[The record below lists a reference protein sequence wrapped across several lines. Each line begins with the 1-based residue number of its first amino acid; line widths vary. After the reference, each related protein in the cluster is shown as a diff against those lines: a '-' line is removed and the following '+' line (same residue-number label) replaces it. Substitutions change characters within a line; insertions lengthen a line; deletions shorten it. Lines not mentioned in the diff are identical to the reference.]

1 MFKQPPKFF
10 DAGDVI
16 NLNGVNTPSA
26 KPKENKIKVVQKEES
41 IIVKEVQTPIV
52 EPKPSRIRS
61 EKDFVFK
68 YAGDDIPWI
77 I

>member
-1 MFKQPPKFF
+1 MFRQAPKFF
-10 DAGDVI
+10 DVGDVI
-16 NLNGVNTPSA
+16 NLNGEKTPTKKETINIVNTTPKQDKITITEDLTP
-26 KPKENKIKVVQKEES
+26 KPEM
-41 IIVKEVQTPIV
+41 
-52 EPKPSRIRS
+52 KPSRFRT

>member
-1 MFKQPPKFF
+1 MFRQAPKFF
-10 DAGDVI
+10 DVGDVI
-16 NLNGVNTPSA
+16 NLSGEKTPTKKEKINTLNTTQKQDTITIIEDLTP
-26 KPKENKIKVVQKEES
+26 KPDM
-41 IIVKEVQTPIV
+41 
-52 EPKPSRIRS
+52 KPSRFRT

>member
-1 MFKQPPKFF
+1 MFRQAPKFF
-10 DAGDVI
+10 DVGDVI
-16 NLNGVNTPSA
+16 NLNGEKTPTKKEKINTVNTIQKQDTITIIEDLTP
-26 KPKENKIKVVQKEES
+26 KPDM
-41 IIVKEVQTPIV
+41 
-52 EPKPSRIRS
+52 KPSRFRT